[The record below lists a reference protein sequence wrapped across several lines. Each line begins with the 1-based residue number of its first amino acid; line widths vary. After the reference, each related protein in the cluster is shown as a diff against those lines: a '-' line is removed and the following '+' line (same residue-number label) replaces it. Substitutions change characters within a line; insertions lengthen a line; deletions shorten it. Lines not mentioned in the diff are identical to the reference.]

1 MSSHREAPEI
11 SKDPVA
17 DSTDLYAFVSPDD
30 PSTVTIIAN
39 YVPLQQ
45 PAGGPN
51 FYEFGDDVLY
61 EIHIDNDNDAD
72 ANITYQ
78 FRFNT
83 VLTDTGPNDIFL
95 YNTGQIM
102 HLSDPT
108 WNRKQFYSV
117 TRLDRHGSRVLATN
131 LPCPP
136 CNVGKNS
143 IPTYAPLTAE
153 AIQPLGNGG
162 KVFAGQRADGFYV
175 DLGSVFDLG
184 DLRPFQADFLIKG
197 TPMPGINT
205 LAGLNV
211 HSIAIQVPISQ
222 LTSDGTQ
229 PTNYQAGDST
239 IGIWTTA
246 SRQKGSI
253 GGYGGFSA
261 GPWAQLS
268 RLGMPLINEVIIPMG
283 QKDYWNSQ
291 QPRNDGQFGRF
302 YDHPSLAALLN
313 TLYPG
318 AFPNIS
324 GYTAMASTTRPDL
337 DAVLLTGVPAGLF
350 TGFQNYTGAIK
361 ADLLRLNVA
370 IPPTASAASVNLL
383 GVIGGD
389 IAGFPNGRRVVDDVV
404 SVELKAVAGAL
415 LHDLVS
421 SFTPDANGVAGSL
434 FDVGGTE
441 PTTTANLAGAGLNFN
456 YPGSFPYLS
465 DPWDGY
471 DNPSVQNMAV
481 RGNP

>member
-1 MSSHREAPEI
+1 MSSHREAPQI

-17 DSTDLYAFVSPDD
+17 DSADLYAFVSPDN
-30 PSTVTIIAN
+30 PRTVTIIAN

-61 EIHIDNDNDAD
+61 DIHIDNDNDAD

-83 VLTDTGPNDIFL
+83 VLTDTGANDIFL

-102 HLSDPT
+102 HITDAS

-117 TRLDRHGSRVLATN
+117 TRIDRYGRHVLGTG

-143 IPTYAPLTAE
+143 IPSYAPLTTE
-153 AIQPLGNGG
+153 AIQPLGGGG

-184 DLRPFQADFLIKG
+184 DLRPFQPDFLLKG
-197 TPMPGINT
+197 LAAMPGINT

-211 HSIAIQVPISQ
+211 HSIAIQVPISD
-222 LTSDGTQ
+222 LTNDGRH
-229 PTNYQAGDST
+229 PTNYEAPDST

-246 SRQKGSI
+246 SRQKGAV
-253 GGYGGFSA
+253 GGHGGFSA

-268 RLGMPLINEVIIPMG
+268 RLGMPLINEVIIAMG

-291 QPRNDGQFGRF
+291 EPSKDSQFSRF
-302 YDHPSLAALLN
+302 YDHPALASLLN

-318 AFPNIS
+318 VFPNITA
-324 GYTAMASTTRPDL
+324 YTALASTTRPDL

-350 TGFQNYTGAIK
+350 AGFQNYTGPTK

-370 IPPTASAASVNLL
+370 IGPTAASSVNIL
-383 GVIGGD
+383 GVVGGD
-389 IAGFPNGRRVVDDVV
+389 VAGFPNGRRVFDDVV

-415 LHDLVS
+415 LQDVVPT
-421 SFTPDANGVAGSL
+421 FTPDKNKVAGSL

-441 PTTTANLAGAGLNFN
+441 PTTIADLASAGLDFN

>member
-17 DSTDLYAFVSPDD
+17 DSADLYAFVSPDD
-30 PSTVTIIAN
+30 SRMVTIIAN

-102 HLSDPT
+102 HLTDTS

-117 TRLDRHGSRVLATN
+117 TRIDRDGRHVLATG

-143 IPTYAPLTAE
+143 IPSYAPLTTE
-153 AIQPLGNGG
+153 AIKPLGEDG

-184 DLRPFQADFLIKG
+184 DLRPFQAYFLLKS
-197 TPMPGINT
+197 TAMPGINT

-211 HSIAIQVPISQ
+211 HSIAIQVPISD
-222 LTSDGTQ
+222 LTSDGK
-229 PTNYQAGDST
+229 PPKNYKAADST

-253 GGYGGFSA
+253 GGYGGFST

-268 RLGMPLINEVIIPMG
+268 RLGMPLINEVIIAMG

-291 QPRNDGQFGRF
+291 APRDDAQFGRF
-302 YDHPSLAALLN
+302 YDHPALAGLLN
-313 TLYPG
+313 TLYPDV
-318 AFPNIS
+318 FPNIS
-324 GYTAMASTTRPDL
+324 GYTAMPSTTRPDL
-337 DAVLLTGVPAGLF
+337 DAILLTGVPAGLF
-350 TGFQNYTGAIK
+350 AGFQNYTGPTK
-361 ADLLRLNVA
+361 ADMLRLNVA
-370 IPPTASAASVNLL
+370 IPPTASASSVNIL
-383 GVIGGD
+383 GVVGGD
-389 IAGFPNGRRVVDDVV
+389 VAGFPNGRRVFDDVV

-415 LHDLVS
+415 LHDVVS
-421 SFTPDANGVAGSL
+421 SFTPDANAGAL
-434 FDVGGTE
+434 FDVGGAQ
-441 PTTTANLAGAGLNFN
+441 PTTIANLASAGLDFS